1 MTNSQLL
8 LTYMQKS
15 LSVSVCTSQQN
26 KKEGFSV
33 MQCCLTAA
41 LLFSS
46 STFEYAEALEE
57 RRTTFPGGLVRK
69 EILLV
74 CDAWTTT
81 SSWAL
86 REATSDLCS
95 YDYFLLR
102 GGEPECVCLISACVC
117 APVML
122 PIADTHTRL
131 LHSGVAA
138 HSTVLKKKM
147 LTKAKSLWV
156 LWFIVDLQ
164 LWREFTCIHLD
175 FDIWLICV
183 T

>member
-117 APVML
+117 VCSCNASYRRH
-122 PIADTHTRL
+122 THTIAAQWSGCT
-131 LHSGVAA
+131 LHCAQKKNA
-138 HSTVLKKKM
+138 H
-147 LTKAKSLWV
+147 KS
-156 LWFIVDLQ
+156 
-164 LWREFTCIHLD
+164 
-175 FDIWLICV
+175 
-183 T
+183 

>member
-1 MTNSQLL
+1 
-8 LTYMQKS
+8 
-15 LSVSVCTSQQN
+15 
-26 KKEGFSV
+26 

-117 APVML
+117 V
-122 PIADTHTRL
+122 L
-131 LHSGVAA
+131 L
-138 HSTVLKKKM
+138 
-147 LTKAKSLWV
+147 
-156 LWFIVDLQ
+156 
-164 LWREFTCIHLD
+164 
-175 FDIWLICV
+175 
-183 T
+183 

>member
-1 MTNSQLL
+1 
-8 LTYMQKS
+8 
-15 LSVSVCTSQQN
+15 
-26 KKEGFSV
+26 

-46 STFEYAEALEE
+46 STSEYAEALEE

-74 CDAWTTT
+74 RDAWTTT

-102 GGEPECVCLISACVC
+102 GGEPECVCLISSCVCVCVC

-122 PIADTHTRL
+122 PIADTHTHGCCTL
-131 LHSGVAA
+131 
-138 HSTVLKKKM
+138 
-147 LTKAKSLWV
+147 
-156 LWFIVDLQ
+156 
-164 LWREFTCIHLD
+164 E
-175 FDIWLICV
+175 
-183 T
+183 